1 MTVSSGLLPAS
12 SSTAVERLVGVGSE
26 ALSPVLEDWA
36 NRAKQHPVKIV
47 IVTDERLAEKT
58 AADLEFFHWRAREDR
73 GSFTIHQ
80 LPTIET
86 LGEDLA
92 AQFDAGSEQIAVLNE
107 IRSATEEAGIVVVA
121 TIEALAQSAPD
132 PKALAALQI
141 ELKAGAEYGFDQLL
155 EDLERLDYDHEG
167 LCEAPGQFA
176 KRGGLIDV
184 YPITTNKPYRIDFF
198 GDEIESIK
206 TLDPVSQR
214 SGENVSSIALTA
226 SPRMEIDKAANGIL
240 DYLDS
245 SVAWALVEPESLI
258 ENLDRYSPEGAD
270 RHEGAFWNCLRKSRT
285 AHGDVWTTI
294 SDLDLE
300 EMEADSG
307 NSVTYETESLDFY
320 RSYPDESK
328 LADERLADEQ
338 AARIRFLEKLQE
350 WNSGGERIVIILP
363 SESDER
369 RIQEIFRETKSLD
382 RLKPIFWRGDLNEG
396 FRIHFRRYLG
406 RLNWPLLDESK
417 GAVFVT
423 ETELFGRRRNRK
435 VTLRKR
441 SLVAQSQVDQ
451 LLDFAELV
459 EGEFV
464 VHLQHGIAV
473 YRGITRVDIGGQLR
487 EVLTLEFDEGIL
499 LHVPLQESHL
509 VSRYVGI
516 TKTRPKLGRLGS
528 NRWAKTREAAER
540 ATLDLAAQLLQIQAK
555 RDSADGWACS
565 PDTEWQKEFETAFP
579 FKETPDQL
587 KAIIDTKHDME
598 LSKPMDRLVC
608 GDVGYGKTEV
618 AIRAAFKAVMGGK
631 QVAILV
637 PTTILAQQH
646 YLNFRD
652 RMAGYPIVVELV
664 SRFRKPGEIRKIL
677 QATRAGNV
685 DILIGTHR
693 LIQKDVSF
701 KDLGLVVVDEEQ
713 RFGVKHKEVFKNW
726 RETIDI
732 LTLSATPIPRTL
744 YMALTGARELSVIE
758 TAPLERKP
766 IQTIVKSYDEKLV
779 TEVIRREIARGGQV
793 FYLHN
798 RVQTIDT
805 VALRL
810 QELMPEIS
818 FQAGHGQMDEKQL
831 ERLMLDFV
839 DKRFQVLVCT
849 TIIESGLDIP
859 NCNTIII
866 EGADRFG
873 LGQLY
878 QIRGRVGRFTRQ
890 AYAYLLLHKHK
901 RLMDIARKRLRA
913 IRQHNQLGAG
923 FRIAMRDLE
932 LRGAGNLLGSEQSG
946 HIVGVGFELYCQL
959 LRQSIARLK
968 GEETAQAIRASV
980 KLDFVYQG
988 EGQAESTN
996 RYEDGYT
1003 ALKDAEST
1011 NAFCEPIQARIP
1023 TYYLEE
1029 TRLRI
1034 DFYRSLAMAETPERI
1049 RELEAAMKDRFGDF
1063 PQELKALIKMTEIR
1077 VLAEQKG
1084 VLSVVSQYGR
1094 LKCRI
1099 NRNNKEAYIKLGSRF
1114 PRLSSKTALKRLDE
1128 IIVFL
1133 RNLTKSS

>member
-12 SSTAVERLVGVGSE
+12 SSVAVERLIGVSSE

-36 NRAKQHPVKIV
+36 NQANQPVKIV

-58 AADLEFFHWRAREDR
+58 AADLDFFHRQVREDQNR
-73 GSFTIHQ
+73 TNIHQ
-80 LPTIET
+80 LPVIDAF
-86 LGEDLA
+86 GEDLA

-107 IRSATEEAGIVVVA
+107 IRAASEDSSVVIVS

-132 PKALAALQI
+132 PKALAALQLELNAGI
-141 ELKAGAEYGFDQLL
+141 EHGFDQLL

-184 YPITTNKPYRIDFF
+184 YPITSDKPYRIDFF

-206 TLDPVSQR
+206 TLDPVTQR
-214 SGENVSSIALTA
+214 SGESVLSITLTA
-226 SPRMEIDKAANGIL
+226 SPRMEIEKAKNGIL
-240 DYLDS
+240 DYFEA

-258 ENLDRYSPEGAD
+258 ENLDRYSPEGGD
-270 RHEGAFWNCLRKSRT
+270 RDEGAFWNDLRKSRS
-285 AHGDVWTTI
+285 GRKDIWTTM
-294 SDLDLE
+294 SDLDLGVE
-300 EMEADSG
+300 ENSG
-307 NSVTYETESLDFY
+307 SSTTYETESLDFY

-350 WNSGGERIVIILP
+350 WEASGERIFIILP

-369 RIQEIFRETKSLD
+369 RIREIFRETKSLGK
-382 RLKPIFWRGDLNEG
+382 LKPVFWRGDLNEG
-396 FRIHFRRYLG
+396 FRVHFRRNLG
-406 RLNWPLLDESK
+406 RLNWPGLENSK

-423 ETELFGRRRNRK
+423 ETEIFGRRRNRK

-441 SLVAQSQVDQ
+441 ALFAQSQVDQ

-487 EVLTLEFDEGIL
+487 EALTLEFDEGIL

-555 RDSADGWACS
+555 RDSAEGWVCPS
-565 PDTEWQKEFETAFP
+565 DTEWQKEFETAFP
-579 FKETPDQL
+579 YKETPDQM
-587 KAIIDTKHDME
+587 KAIVDAKRDME

-618 AIRAAFKAVMGGK
+618 AIRTAFKAVMGGK

-637 PTTILAQQH
+637 PTTVLAQQH
-646 YLNFRD
+646 FLNFRD

-664 SRFRKPGEIRKIL
+664 SRFRKPGEIKKIL
-677 QATRAGNV
+677 QATRNGNV

-805 VALRL
+805 IALRL

-818 FQAGHGQMDEKQL
+818 FQVGHGQMDEKQL
-831 ERLMLDFV
+831 EKVMLDFV

-901 RLMDIARKRLRA
+901 RLMDIARKRLKA

-1003 ALKDAEST
+1003 ALKDAESPT
-1011 NAFCEPIQARIP
+1011 QFCEPIQARIP
-1023 TYYLEE
+1023 SSYLEE

-1034 DFYRSLAMAETPERI
+1034 DFYRRLAMSETPERI

-1063 PQELKALIKMTEIR
+1063 PQELEALLKMAEIR

-1084 VLSVVSQYGR
+1084 VLSVVSQDGR
-1094 LKCRI
+1094 LKCRTS
-1099 NRNNKEAYIKLGSRF
+1099 RDGKEAYIKLGSRF

-1133 RNLTKSS
+1133 RNLS

>member
-1 MTVSSGLLPAS
+1 MKATV
-12 SSTAVERLVGVGSE
+12 
-26 ALSPVLEDWA
+26 
-36 NRAKQHPVKIV
+36 
-47 IVTDERLAEKT
+47 
-58 AADLEFFHWRAREDR
+58 
-73 GSFTIHQ
+73 FTIHQ
-80 LPTIET
+80 LPAIET
-86 LGEDLA
+86 YVEDLA

-107 IRSATEEAGIVVVA
+107 IRSATKESSIVIVS
-121 TIEALAQSAPD
+121 TIEALAQNAPD

-141 ELKAGAEYGFDQLL
+141 ELKARTEYGFDQLL

-184 YPITTNKPYRIDFF
+184 YPITADKPYRIDFF
-198 GDEIESIK
+198 GEEIESIK
-206 TLDPVSQR
+206 TLDPVTQR
-214 SGENVSSIALTA
+214 SGDSVPSIALTA
-226 SPRMEIDKAANGIL
+226 SPRMDIEKAKNGIL
-240 DYLDS
+240 DYLEAA
-245 SVAWALVEPESLI
+245 VAWALVEPESLI
-258 ENLDRYSPEGAD
+258 ENLDRYSPEGSERD
-270 RHEGAFWNCLRKSRT
+270 EGRFWNDLRNSRSEKKDT
-285 AHGDVWTTI
+285 WTTF

-300 EMEADSG
+300 VDVDSG
-307 NSVTYETESLDFY
+307 SSTTFETESLDFY

-350 WNSGGERIVIILP
+350 WESGGERIYIVLP

-369 RIQEIFRETKSLD
+369 RIQEIFRETKSLEN
-382 RLKPIFWRGDLNEG
+382 LKPVFWRGDLNEG
-396 FRIHFRRYLG
+396 FRIHFRRNLG
-406 RLNWPLLDESK
+406 RLNWPSLDTSR

-423 ETELFGRRRNRK
+423 ETELYGRRRNRK

-441 SLVAQSQVDQ
+441 ALVAQSQVDQ

-473 YRGITRVDIGGQLR
+473 YRGITHVDIGGQLR

-555 RDSADGWACS
+555 RDSAAGWICP
-565 PDTEWQKEFETAFP
+565 PDTEWQKEFESAFP
-579 FKETPDQL
+579 FKETPDQM
-587 KAIIDTKHDME
+587 KAITDTKKDME

-637 PTTILAQQH
+637 PTTVLAQQH
-646 YLNFRD
+646 FLNFRD

-664 SRFRKPGEIRKIL
+664 SRFRKPGEIKKIL
-677 QATRAGNV
+677 QATRSRKRGYP
-685 DILIGTHR
+685 DRHSPLDPEGRFFQGSRDWLSSTR
-693 LIQKDVSF
+693 SS
-701 KDLGLVVVDEEQ
+701 DLASNT
-713 RFGVKHKEVFKNW
+713 RRCFKNW

-805 VALRL
+805 VA
-810 QELMPEIS
+810 PC
-818 FQAGHGQMDEKQL
+818 D
-831 ERLMLDFV
+831 
-839 DKRFQVLVCT
+839 C
-849 TIIESGLDIP
+849 
-859 NCNTIII
+859 
-866 EGADRFG
+866 
-873 LGQLY
+873 
-878 QIRGRVGRFTRQ
+878 
-890 AYAYLLLHKHK
+890 
-901 RLMDIARKRLRA
+901 
-913 IRQHNQLGAG
+913 
-923 FRIAMRDLE
+923 
-932 LRGAGNLLGSEQSG
+932 
-946 HIVGVGFELYCQL
+946 
-959 LRQSIARLK
+959 
-968 GEETAQAIRASV
+968 
-980 KLDFVYQG
+980 
-988 EGQAESTN
+988 
-996 RYEDGYT
+996 
-1003 ALKDAEST
+1003 
-1011 NAFCEPIQARIP
+1011 
-1023 TYYLEE
+1023 
-1029 TRLRI
+1029 
-1034 DFYRSLAMAETPERI
+1034 RS
-1049 RELEAAMKDRFGDF
+1049 
-1063 PQELKALIKMTEIR
+1063 
-1077 VLAEQKG
+1077 
-1084 VLSVVSQYGR
+1084 
-1094 LKCRI
+1094 
-1099 NRNNKEAYIKLGSRF
+1099 
-1114 PRLSSKTALKRLDE
+1114 
-1128 IIVFL
+1128 
-1133 RNLTKSS
+1133 

>member
-1 MTVSSGLLPAS
+1 MTVSSGLLPT
-12 SSTAVERLVGVGSE
+12 SSTVAVERLIGVSSE
-26 ALSPVLEDWA
+26 ALSPFLEDWA
-36 NRAKQHPVKIV
+36 TGSEEPVKIV
-47 IVTDERLAEKT
+47 IVSDERLAEKT
-58 AADLEFFHWRAREDR
+58 AADLGFFNRRAREDR
-73 GSFTIHQ
+73 GHLSIHQ
-80 LPTIET
+80 LPAIET
-86 LGEDLA
+86 HIEDLE

-107 IRSATEEAGIVVVA
+107 IRSAKGDASVVIVA

-132 PKALAALQI
+132 PKTLAALQI
-141 ELKAGAEYGFDQLL
+141 ELKVGTKHGFERLL
-155 EDLERLDYDHEG
+155 KELERLDYYHES

-184 YPITTNKPYRIDFF
+184 YPITSDKPYRVDFF

-214 SGENVSSIALTA
+214 SGENAYSIALTA
-226 SPRMEIDKAANGIL
+226 SPRMEIKKAKNGIL
-240 DYLDS
+240 DYLET
-245 SVAWALVEPESLI
+245 SVAWALVEPESLV
-258 ENLDRYSPEGAD
+258 ENLDRYSPDGAE
-270 RHEGAFWNCLRKSRT
+270 RTGGRFWNGLRDSRSNQSDT
-285 AHGDVWTTI
+285 WTTF

-300 EMEADSG
+300 TDADSG
-307 NSVTYETESLDFY
+307 GSKTFETESLDFY

-350 WNSGGERIVIILP
+350 WESGGERIFIVLP

-369 RIQEIFRETKSLD
+369 RIKEIFRETKSLEK
-382 RLKPIFWRGDLNEG
+382 LKPVFWRGDLNEG
-396 FRIHFRRYLG
+396 FRIHFRQNLG
-406 RLNWPLLDESK
+406 RLNWPSLETCK

-423 ETELFGRRRNRK
+423 ETELYGRRRNRK

-441 SLVAQSQVDQ
+441 ALVAQSQVDQ

-473 YRGITRVDIGGQLR
+473 YRGITHVNIGGQLR

-516 TKTRPKLGRLGS
+516 TKTRPKLGKLGS

-555 RDSADGWACS
+555 RDSAAGWVCP
-565 PDTEWQKEFETAFP
+565 PDNEWQKEFETAFP

-587 KAIIDTKHDME
+587 KAIVDTKHDME

-631 QVAILV
+631 QVAMLV

-646 YLNFRD
+646 FLNFRD

-664 SRFRKPGEIRKIL
+664 SRFRRPGEIKKIL
-677 QATRAGNV
+677 QATRNGNV

-693 LIQKDVSF
+693 LIQKDVLL

-744 YMALTGARELSVIE
+744 YMALSGARELSVIE

-779 TEVIRREIARGGQV
+779 TKVIRREIARGGQV

-818 FQAGHGQMDEKQL
+818 FQVGHGQMDEKQL
-831 ERLMLDFV
+831 EKVMLDFV
-839 DKRFQVLVCT
+839 DKRFQVLICT

-878 QIRGRVGRFTRQ
+878 QIRGRVGRFKRQ

-901 RLMDIARKRLRA
+901 RLVDIARKRLKA

-959 LRQSIARLK
+959 LRHSIARLK
-968 GEETAQAIRASV
+968 GEEKAQAIRASV

-1003 ALKDAEST
+1003 ALKDAESST
-1011 NAFCEPIQARIP
+1011 EFCEPIQARIP
-1023 TYYLEE
+1023 ASYVEE

-1034 DFYRSLAMAETPERI
+1034 DFYRRLAMAETPERI
-1049 RELEAAMKDRFGDF
+1049 RELEADMKDRFGEF
-1063 PQELKALIKMTEIR
+1063 PQELEALIKMAEIR

-1084 VLSVVSQYGR
+1084 VLSVDSQDGR
-1094 LKCRI
+1094 LKCWI
-1099 NRNNKEAYIKLGSRF
+1099 NRNGKDAYIKLGSRF
-1114 PRLSSKTALKRLDE
+1114 PRLGSKTALKRLDE
-1128 IIVFL
+1128 TIVFL
-1133 RNLTKSS
+1133 RNLTKSA